1 MADVYSEGLR
11 LYFVQSRK
19 DLSKKKTVNVRFVIG
34 FERMIRKA
42 VENFRAM
49 GLEPVIYRA
58 APGVRP
64 VGYCG
69 GIPNK
74 QFAYD
79 HRRTRPFSWM
89 EIITREDWA
98 SCGRPMRRTKSWRLC
113 LQVRPARRSS
123 AVSLLLRWT
132 KRVPAISPSGSRSL
146 RWNIRTIWPS
156 FGTATSTVRRP
167 ALPCSAFRHRR

>member
-1 MADVYSEGLR
+1 MAEYINQLSEEDCSAHGRCIQRRPGACIL
-11 LYFVQSRK
+11 LQSRK

-79 HRRTRPFSWM
+79 HRAARGPFPGWK
-89 EIITREDWA
+89 
-98 SCGRPMRRTKSWRLC
+98 C
-113 LQVRPARRSS
+113 
-123 AVSLLLRWT
+123 
-132 KRVPAISPSGSRSL
+132 
-146 RWNIRTIWPS
+146 
-156 FGTATSTVRRP
+156 
-167 ALPCSAFRHRR
+167 